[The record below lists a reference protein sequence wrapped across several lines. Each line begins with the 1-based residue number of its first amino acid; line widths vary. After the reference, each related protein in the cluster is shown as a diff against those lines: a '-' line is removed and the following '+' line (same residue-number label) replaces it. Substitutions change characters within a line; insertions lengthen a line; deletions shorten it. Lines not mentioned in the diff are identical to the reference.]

1 MSLVLEPIFLRLT
14 TRAAG
19 ISIRTWLASIAGVMQ
34 AAVAMLVVVLVA
46 HEGLIRAGLATGLRL
61 LLAIVVGALVYVPL
75 LLWRSPDVTAD
86 IRAALAAR
94 RRGAGA
100 TVPEEPE
107 PLI

>member
-1 MSLVLEPIFLRLT
+1 V
-14 TRAAG
+14 
-19 ISIRTWLASIAGVMQ
+19 
-34 AAVAMLVVVLVA
+34 MLVVVLVA

-61 LLAIVVGALVYVPL
+61 LLAIVVGAVVYVPL